1 MRKNYWKI
9 SVMIVIL
16 IAIVSYQV
24 YWILYAYKINKS
36 QFSQEINSVMEN
48 YSATCQNNEMYS
60 TLLATMREDSSAE
73 LRHLLL
79 AAYRKNNNVLPHV
92 AYDSLTVSL
101 SQSRSL
107 EQTIE
112 KLVKKTLLPSR
123 EKNDSAAAYMA
134 MQQHYNGLR
143 HYLASSGIDADFELA
158 ANDVRSQKLLTF
170 PGKFSRQFMHMPIRS
185 RFVMLG
191 YNPRTY
197 AIGFCSKS
205 FNAFTFNRLW
215 PVIASY
221 LLLIIFAVI
230 FFIRLMRSHMT
241 DQNLLMLKTDFV
253 NNMAHELKTPVST
266 AQITLDALD
275 KYSFIDD
282 KVKSRQYLSI
292 INRELSRLSLL
303 IDNLINKTIVD
314 DDFEVYEYSVIDIV
328 ALSRHVVQSFTP
340 VFEQFNVRFNDSY
353 NPGKICISG
362 DRNHLANVLYN
373 IMDNAVKYR
382 TARPEITFGVERKEK
397 AVQITL
403 QDNGIGI
410 ADRENEK
417 VFEKFFRGTN
427 KNDKDKGHG
436 LGLYYVKQVIV
447 QHQGAIRFV
456 KTDQNLTTLLIE
468 LPLYYAGDC

>member
-1 MRKNYWKI
+1 
-9 SVMIVIL
+9 
-16 IAIVSYQV
+16 
-24 YWILYAYKINKS
+24 
-36 QFSQEINSVMEN
+36 
-48 YSATCQNNEMYS
+48 
-60 TLLATMREDSSAE
+60 
-73 LRHLLL
+73 
-79 AAYRKNNNVLPHV
+79 
-92 AYDSLTVSL
+92 
-101 SQSRSL
+101 
-107 EQTIE
+107 
-112 KLVKKTLLPSR
+112 
-123 EKNDSAAAYMA
+123 
-134 MQQHYNGLR
+134 
-143 HYLASSGIDADFELA
+143 
-158 ANDVRSQKLLTF
+158 
-170 PGKFSRQFMHMPIRS
+170 
-185 RFVMLG
+185 
-191 YNPRTY
+191 
-197 AIGFCSKS
+197 
-205 FNAFTFNRLW
+205 
-215 PVIASY
+215 
-221 LLLIIFAVI
+221 
-230 FFIRLMRSHMT
+230 
-241 DQNLLMLKTDFV
+241 MLKTDFV

-328 ALSRHVVQSFTP
+328 ALSKHVVQSFTP
-340 VFEQFNVRFNDSY
+340 VFEQFNVRFTDSY

-373 IMDNAVKYR
+373 ILDNAVKYR
-382 TARPEITFGVERKEK
+382 TARPEITFIVERKEK

-427 KNDKDKGHG
+427 KTDSDKGHG

-447 QHQGAIRFV
+447 QHQGTIRFV

>member
-9 SVMIVIL
+9 SVL
-16 IAIVSYQV
+16 IAILVAVISYQV
-24 YWILYAYKINKS
+24 YWTLYAYKINKS
-36 QFSQEINSVMEN
+36 QFSQTINNVLEN
-48 YSATCQNNEMYS
+48 YSATCQNYEMGS
-60 TLLATMREDSSAE
+60 TLLASLREDTSIDIA
-73 LRHLLL
+73 RL
-79 AAYRKNNNVLPHV
+79 AAFSRHSGKGSNAAA
-92 AYDSLTVSL
+92 AYDSVASSL
-101 SQSRSL
+101 ARSQSL
-107 EQTIE
+107 EKTVAR
-112 KLVKKTLLPSR
+112 LVRKTLLPAT
-123 EKNDSAAAYMA
+123 DAASLRAD
-134 MQQHYNGLR
+134 MQQHYESLKR
-143 HYLASSGIDADFELA
+143 QLSEEGIRADFELA
-158 ANDVRSQKLLTF
+158 MCDARTQHLYTY
-170 PGKFSRQFMHMPIRS
+170 PGKYAKNFANMPIRS
-185 RFVMLG
+185 SFVMLG
-191 YNPRTY
+191 YAPHTY

-205 FNAFTFNRLW
+205 FNWFTFNRLW
-215 PVIASY
+215 PIVTSY
-221 LLLIIFAVI
+221 LLVIIIAIVFS
-230 FFIRLMRSHMT
+230 IRIIHSHRT

-314 DDFEVYEYSVIDIV
+314 DDFEIYEYSVIDIV
-328 ALSRHVVQSFTP
+328 ALSKHVVQSFTP
-340 VFEQFNVRFNDSY
+340 VFEQFNVRFTDNY
-353 NPGKICISG
+353 NPAKICISG
-362 DRNHLANVLYN
+362 DKNHLANVLYN
-373 IMDNAVKYR
+373 ILDNAIKYR
-382 TARPEITFGVERKEK
+382 TARPEISFFVERKEK

-427 KNDKDKGHG
+427 KTDTDKGHG

-447 QHQGAIRFV
+447 QHQGTIRFV
-456 KTDQNLTTLLIE
+456 KTEENLTTLLIE